1 MRALV
6 TGGSGFIGSHVVDQL
21 VDHGIVP
28 RIFDMVQ
35 PTFRTDV
42 EYYHGSILDLD
53 AVTMAM
59 NQVDAVFH
67 LAAVADVNEVAA
79 DPHYAE
85 SINVRGTINVLEAMR
100 KTKGVRRIVYGN
112 TTWVYSDAEGDVVDE
127 DTLIPPPSNFYT
139 STKLAAEN
147 YCIAYSRQFG
157 IDATILRYG
166 IPYGPRARPAAVIP
180 AFVERALAGEP
191 LTIQGDGS
199 QFRQFVY
206 VEDLA
211 RGNVMA
217 LKSIAKNRVYNLD
230 GNERV
235 TIRQIAESVRD
246 IIGDVDVQFG
256 EPRPGDFSGK
266 VVSSERALKELGWAP
281 EVSFEDGLRR
291 YIDWYREVRSRKE
304 TEWAAV
310 DAGLAADG
318 VTAGAFARMAPK

>member
-21 VDHGIVP
+21 ADHGIVP
-28 RIFDMVQ
+28 RIFDMVR
-35 PTFRTDV
+35 PTFRDDV

-67 LAAVADVNEVAA
+67 LAAVADVAEVMA

-85 SINVRGTINVLEAMR
+85 SINVLEAMR

-112 TTWVYSDAEGDVVDE
+112 TTWVYSDAVGEAVDE
-127 DTLIPPPSNFYT
+127 DTPIPPPSHFYT
-139 STKLAAEN
+139 STKLAAES

-166 IPYGPRARPAAVIP
+166 IPYGPRARAGAVVP

-191 LTIQGDGS
+191 LVIQGDGS

-211 RGNVMA
+211 RGNVLA
-217 LKSIAKNRVYNLD
+217 LKSVAKNRVYNLD

-235 TIRQIAESVRD
+235 TVRQIAESVRD

-266 VVSSERALKELGWAP
+266 IVSSERALKELGWAP
-281 EVSFEDGLRR
+281 EVPFAEGLRR
-291 YIDWYREVRSRKE
+291 YIDWYREMRTRKE
-304 TEWAAV
+304 AEWAAV
-310 DAGLAADG
+310 DGGLAQEG
-318 VTAGAFARMAPK
+318 VTQGGFARAAPK